1 MARPYDPVKNISMK
15 KETWRLGVIID
26 DMWIVY
32 KGDTEDHLELLV
44 RDIKVF
50 CLLLLISYSLKV
62 KSQLISMYIIL

>member
-1 MARPYDPVKNISMK
+1 MARPYDPVKNVSMK